1 MAAAILGVD
10 RPARNRALNDIPTT
24 APVPLIE
31 GPVADPN
38 LDLDGQ
44 IAILAAVDETGSAS
58 IGDLIAL
65 LPDHPSPGQAIQ
77 ALIRE
82 GALVV
87 TSSGLLDAHSRVKR
101 RVNPPLRQGTSS
113 PQPMKKGVQHL
124 SIVSPEPDIFYASG
138 IDRAYFVHEPRLRQ
152 RGVYLALY
160 GSAVYV
166 GRSGDTAC
174 RIAWGSHLRRN
185 GLPDRII
192 AAVDKHEMLDEAQ
205 ARTAER
211 LAARM
216 IVKHPDLILLNKS
229 LPAGDRLAGEPYA
242 ATERFVTAFFE
253 RIGQASL
260 LSPAAA
266 GQGRLGA
273 AAPVPIQPDLIGP
286 DLDEPAPEGQGE
298 GQLFSLESCG
308 VIAKARIEDG
318 KLWVLAGSEVRRDP
332 VPSAGSAALKDRQ
345 DLLHDG
351 GLVPEGDH
359 LLLTVDLA
367 FDTPS
372 GAANFVA
379 GSRVKPELW
388 RPMAEPT
395 SLIGPRA

>member
-1 MAAAILGVD
+1 MADAILGAD
-10 RPARNRALNDIPTT
+10 RPARNHALNDIPTT
-24 APVPLIE
+24 TSVPLVE
-31 GPVADPN
+31 GLVADPN
-38 LDLDGQ
+38 LDLDSQ

-87 TSSGLLDAHSRVKR
+87 TSSGLLDAHSRVAR

-113 PQPMKKGVQHL
+113 SQPMRKGVQHL

-138 IDRAYFVHEPRLRQ
+138 IDRSYVVREPRLRQ
-152 RGVYLALY
+152 KGIYLAIY

-166 GRSGDTAC
+166 GRSGDTGC
-174 RIAWGSHLRRN
+174 RVAWGAHLRQN

-192 AAVDKHEMLDEAQ
+192 AAVDKHQALDEAQ
-205 ARTAER
+205 TRTAER

-216 IVKHPDLILLNKS
+216 VIKHPELTLLNK
-229 LPAGDRLAGEPYA
+229 LPAGDRLDADRYE
-242 ATERFVTAFFE
+242 ATDRFVTAFFQRIE
-253 RIGQASL
+253 RAGLLTPDASTR
-260 LSPAAA
+260 SEANATDA
-266 GQGRLGA
+266 VEHGRIELGS
-273 AAPVPIQPDLIGP
+273 
-286 DLDEPAPEGQGE
+286 EGQGD
-298 GQLFSLESCG
+298 GHLFTMDSCG
-308 VIAKARIEDG
+308 VTARGRIEDG
-318 KLWVLAGSEVRRDP
+318 KFWVLADSQVRRDP

-351 GLVPEGDH
+351 GLVPAGDH

-367 FDTPS
+367 FETPS

-379 GSRVKPELW
+379 GSRVKPEIW
-388 RPMAEPT
+388 RPIAPLGL
-395 SLIGPRA
+395 SGPRA

>member
-1 MAAAILGVD
+1 MAAAILGAD
-10 RPARNRALNDIPTT
+10 RPARNLTSNDIPTT
-24 APVPLIE
+24 APAPLIE
-31 GPVADPN
+31 GLVADPN
-38 LDLDGQ
+38 LDLDSQ

-58 IGDLIAL
+58 IGDLMAM
-65 LPDHPSPGQAIQ
+65 LPGHPSPGQAVL

-82 GALVV
+82 GALIVA
-87 TSSGLLDAHSRVKR
+87 TAGLIDAHSRVKR
-101 RVNPPLRQGTSS
+101 RVTAPLRQVDDAKHLAA
-113 PQPMKKGVQHL
+113 KKGVQHL
-124 SIVSPEPDIFYASG
+124 QIVAPEPDIFFAAG
-138 IDRAYFVHEPRLRQ
+138 IDRSYFVQESRLRQ
-152 RGVYLALY
+152 RGIYLALY

-260 LSPAAA
+260 LSPVAA
-266 GQGRLGA
+266 GQDRLGA
-273 AAPVPIQPDLIGP
+273 AAPMLIEPDLIEP
-286 DLDEPAPEGQGE
+286 SLVEPAREGQGE

-308 VIAKARIEDG
+308 VTAKARIEDG
-318 KLWVLAGSEVRRDP
+318 KFWVLAGSQVRRDP

-351 GLVPEGDH
+351 GLVLDGDH

-388 RPMAEPT
+388 RPMVEPT
-395 SLIGPRA
+395 LIGPRA